1 MTGHEKL
8 RLPPGWTW
16 TVPLITFS
24 LLVLVWTAGLN
35 RELFLVIN
43 SIGTR
48 SNAALWSNIT
58 ILGDSLVIFTLA
70 LFFVGRYPRLVWA
83 VVLSALAGAFVVHG
97 AKEWLN
103 FYRPPAVFAPGEIN
117 IIGTPYRAVSFPSGH
132 TTAAFTLV
140 GLLCLQRDLN
150 NLAKGTLLVWASM
163 VGMSRMVVGVHWPTD
178 VLGGATIGWLSAAF
192 GMWLAPRIGWGM
204 TPRAQRMF
212 AVALVGGA
220 IALLFHD
227 SGYPQGRA
235 LEIVIA
241 LSALWVAL
249 PQVRKLFQLVAEE
262 QSEAAEAA
270 PRETVRGGWKGAAVR
285 LAVTALIFVLIF
297 RSIDFGSVADVMKDV
312 VPRLLGLAL
321 FFQLISTAVAAW
333 RWRLVMRPLGYPM
346 KLPFYMQSYFKGSF
360 FNQGLPTSIGGD
372 AIRVL
377 DVAREGYATGEAFT
391 GVFIDRVLGL
401 VGLLLLNLAANA
413 LAPDLLPQGVF
424 LTINLLVGAG
434 LFGFLVL
441 LMLRRFDVLQRW
453 NVSRLFHGASEKLA
467 LVLARPRDLG
477 VQFGL
482 SLLVHALSMVAIFL
496 IGRSVGMEQSLGTF
510 MVIVPPVILL
520 TLVPVSLAGWGVREG
535 AMIGLFALVGAPKA
549 AVLSMS
555 ILYGLTLIVG
565 SLPGFYVYITGKS
578 RL

>member
-1 MTGHEKL
+1 
-8 RLPPGWTW
+8 
-16 TVPLITFS
+16 
-24 LLVLVWTAGLN
+24 
-35 RELFLVIN
+35 
-43 SIGTR
+43 
-48 SNAALWSNIT
+48 
-58 ILGDSLVIFTLA
+58 LVIFTLA

-117 IIGTPYRAVSFPSGH
+117 VIGTPYRAVSFPSGH

-150 NLAKGTLLVWASM
+150 NLAKATLLVWASM

-241 LSALWVAL
+241 VSALWVAL

-262 QSEAAEAA
+262 QCEVAAAA
-270 PRETVRGGWKGAAVR
+270 PRETVRGGWKGAVVR
-285 LAVTALIFVLIF
+285 LGVTAL
-297 RSIDFGSVADVMKDV
+297 DFGSVADVLKDV

-346 KLPFYMQSYFKGSF
+346 NLSFYMQSYFKGSF

-377 DVAREGYATGEAFT
+377 DVAREGYGTGEAFI

-413 LAPDLLPQGVF
+413 LAPDLLPPGVF

-434 LFGFLVL
+434 LCGFVVL
-441 LMLRRFDVLQRW
+441 LMLRRFDLLQRW
-453 NVSRLFHGASEKLA
+453 NVSRLFHDASQRLA
-467 LVLARPRDLG
+467 QVLARPRDLG

-482 SLLVHALSMVAIFL
+482 SVLVHALSMVAIFL
-496 IGRSVGMEQSLGTF
+496 IGRSVGMEQSLGAF

-555 ILYGLTLIVG
+555 ILYGLTLIVS